1 MAVTVASAE
10 TFRVVPPLVSHDARV
25 KRRRLRSSATS
36 LRDAVAGD
44 EYVRRLRVGWSGQE
58 DPPRR
63 ALPLVLL
70 VLTFTTGLLDAVSYL
85 GLGQVFSG
93 IQTGNLVVLGFA
105 LAGAGGF
112 SIAGPA
118 LSLAA
123 FFLGA
128 ALGGRLA
135 IHLSRRHRR
144 WLALALTVEA
154 LLVGAGAATAAGL
167 RADALGDW
175 RTYAV
180 IALLA
185 GAMGLRSATIRRL
198 AAPEVTTTVLT
209 STITSLATDA
219 GALSASPGRHAW
231 QLATIGVRLLGAVLG
246 AVLLRESVLLPLGV
260 VTALILVAAAAYVA
274 PVLLRERPRTAPRD
288 PATGRGDERR
298 S

>member
-1 MAVTVASAE
+1 M
-10 TFRVVPPLVSHDARV
+10 
-25 KRRRLRSSATS
+25 RRGPRRSSTPS
-36 LRDAVAGD
+36 LRAAVAAD
-44 EYVRRLRVGWSGQE
+44 EYARRLRVGWSGEE

-63 ALPLVLL
+63 ALPPVLL

-123 FFLGA
+123 FFVGA

-135 IHLSRRHRR
+135 VGLSRRHRR
-144 WLALALTVEA
+144 WLALALAVEA
-154 LLVGAGAATAAGL
+154 LLVGVGAVAAAGL
-167 RADALGDW
+167 PADALADW

-185 GAMGLRSATIRRL
+185 GAMGLRSATVRRL

-219 GALSASPGRHAW
+219 GALSPAPGRHAW
-231 QLATIGVRLLGAVLG
+231 QLATIGIRLLGAVVG
-246 AVLLRESVLLPLGV
+246 AVLLRVSLMLPLAV
-260 VTALILVAAAAYVA
+260 VTALILVAAAVYVA
-274 PVLLRERPRTAPRD
+274 PILLRGRRRTARRD
-288 PATGRGDERR
+288 GASGPGGERG